1 MSGRHPV
8 VPVFRRAAPRRPAA
22 ACGGTCSARTPR
34 PAGPVFDV
42 VAPAIALR
50 FGALTAAYR
59 VRLLDRVLG
68 LDALPG
74 RGGPGR

>member
-1 MSGRHPV
+1 
-8 VPVFRRAAPRRPAA
+8 
-22 ACGGTCSARTPR
+22 
-34 PAGPVFDV
+34 VFDV